1 MDGWADENW
10 NGIVQDEETWIDVRI
25 SNFKEIYDRGNGLF
39 LSDDDK
45 EETKKHFRERST
57 DGISCCDSRCGNIMT
72 FIFQSFF
79 IAAGCLRF

>member
-1 MDGWADENW
+1 MHFVTLSYTSKIGNRTDDHFVHVIVNMDGWADENW

-45 EETKKHFRERST
+45 EETKK
-57 DGISCCDSRCGNIMT
+57 
-72 FIFQSFF
+72 
-79 IAAGCLRF
+79 L